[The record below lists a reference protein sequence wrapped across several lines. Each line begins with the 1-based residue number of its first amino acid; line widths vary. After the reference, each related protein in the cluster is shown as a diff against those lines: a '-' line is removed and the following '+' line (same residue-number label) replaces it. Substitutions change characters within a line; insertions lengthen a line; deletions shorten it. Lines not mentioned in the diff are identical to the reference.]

1 MKMNLQFSLESKIAL
16 VTGGLG
22 GIGKATV
29 DLLLEYG
36 ANVAFT
42 HKGDKISHQLAMD
55 FVSTCPERLSSHVMD
70 LLVPNTISGCF
81 DEVKNRW
88 GNLDILIN
96 NAAVG
101 SATVADFGND
111 DQSQDTAMLLI
122 NADGTLKMCQQFLAY
137 LKLCEIRSQRKIINV
152 SSVGGA
158 VQIFPGFRL
167 SDGMS
172 KSAVAYLTKQLAAEH
187 VHTMVDIFAI
197 CPGATNT
204 PMFRK
209 STLDKMHE
217 SELGVF
223 LNNLPKQRIIE
234 PEEIANIIIFLAS
247 EYSTVLHGSVI
258 DASMG
263 LGVRPGLMTE
273 FH

>member
-1 MKMNLQFSLESKIAL
+1 MKMNLQFSLERKVAL
-16 VTGGLG
+16 VTGGLS

-36 ANVAFT
+36 ANVALT
-42 HKGDKISHQLAMD
+42 HKGDEKSYELAMN
-55 FVSTCPERLSSHVMD
+55 FVRTCPERSSSHVMN
-70 LLVPNTISGCF
+70 LLVPNTIRECF
-81 DEVKNRW
+81 GEVRNRW

-101 SATVADFGND
+101 SATVEDFGND
-111 DQSQDTAMLLI
+111 DQSQDTSMLLI
-122 NADGTLKMCQQFLAY
+122 NADGTLKMCQEFLAHRPC
-137 LKLCEIRSQRKIINV
+137 KSKNQRKLINI

-158 VQIFPGFRL
+158 IQIFPGFRL

-172 KSAVAYLTKQLAAEH
+172 KSAVAYLTRQLAAEH
-187 VHTMVDIFAI
+187 VHTTVDIFAI

-204 PMFRK
+204 PMFQK
-209 STLDKMHE
+209 STLNKMNE
-217 SELGVF
+217 SELNAF
-223 LNNLPKQRIIE
+223 LNNLPKQRMIE
-234 PEEIANIIIFLAS
+234 PEEVANIVIFLAS
-247 EYSTVLHGSVI
+247 EYSTILHGSVI

-273 FH
+273 SH